1 MSRVILLAAD
11 RPLPLLEPAFRRVRC
26 TGRFTV
32 ETDGFSV
39 RPHEYYRGA
48 VDELGL
54 ELKPFQYELDLE
66 ATQEDVNALRAYL
79 AGHCRPGEQV
89 ELWNLWVGVD
99 REDQVPHFQGELAD
113 LALDTLEQLC
123 FPPVERGLPWPM
135 QADGHDLMGNP
146 RADCCP
152 ERRTNYAK
160 QSNWTHQ

>member
-66 ATQEDVNALRAYL
+66 ATQEDVNALRGLSGRAL
-79 AGHCRPGEQV
+79 PPRGAGRAVEPVGGGGPGGPSAPLPGGAGRPGSGHTGAAV
-89 ELWNLWVGVD
+89 
-99 REDQVPHFQGELAD
+99 
-113 LALDTLEQLC
+113 
-123 FPPVERGLPWPM
+123 FPSRGAGLPWPM

-160 QSNWTHQ
+160 QSNRTHQ

>member
-26 TGRFTV
+26 TGKFTV

-66 ATQEDVNALRAYL
+66 ATQKDVDALRAYL
-79 AGHCRPGEQV
+79 ADHCRPGERV

-99 REDQVPHFQGELAD
+99 REDRIPHFQGELAD

-123 FPPVERGLPWPM
+123 SLPMER
-135 QADGHDLMGNP
+135 
-146 RADCCP
+146 DCPGQC
-152 ERRTNYAK
+152 RLTV
-160 QSNWTHQ
+160 TI

>member
-11 RPLPLLEPAFRRVRC
+11 RPLPLMEPAFRRIRR
-26 TGRFTV
+26 TGRFAV

-66 ATQEDVNALRAYL
+66 ATQKDVDALRAYL
-79 AGHCRPGEQV
+79 ADHCRPGERI

-99 REDQVPHFQGELAD
+99 REDRVPHFQGELAD
-113 LALDTLEQLC
+113 LALDTLKQLC
-123 FPPVERGLPWPM
+123 SLPMER
-135 QADGHDLMGNP
+135 
-146 RADCCP
+146 DCPGQC
-152 ERRTNYAK
+152 RLTV
-160 QSNWTHQ
+160 TI

>member
-39 RPHEYYRGA
+39 RPHEYYRGG

-89 ELWNLWVGVD
+89 ELWNLWVSDIRVRAFRLTG
-99 REDQVPHFQGELAD
+99 PLAD
-113 LALDTLEQLC
+113 LDADALVQMEEREQTCITL
-123 FPPVERGLPWPM
+123 
-135 QADGHDLMGNP
+135 
-146 RADCCP
+146 
-152 ERRTNYAK
+152 TI
-160 QSNWTHQ
+160 

>member
-89 ELWNLWVGVD
+89 ELWNLGGGGPGGPS
-99 REDQVPHFQGELAD
+99 VPLPGGAGRPGSGHTGA
-113 LALDTLEQLC
+113 AV
-123 FPPVERGLPWPM
+123 FPSRGAGLPWPM

>member
-1 MSRVILLAAD
+1 MILLAAD

-79 AGHCRPGEQV
+79 AG
-89 ELWNLWVGVD
+89 L
-99 REDQVPHFQGELAD
+99 ED
-113 LALDTLEQLC
+113 ALDCYEA
-123 FPPVERGLPWPM
+123 
-135 QADGHDLMGNP
+135 QAV
-146 RADCCP
+146 ATKEATDCDSSDAQIP
-152 ERRTNYAK
+152 SK
-160 QSNWTHQ
+160 QEAR

>member
-39 RPHEYYRGA
+39 RPHEYYRGG

-89 ELWNLWVGVD
+89 ELWTGRTKCPASRGSWPTWLWTHWSSCVS
-99 REDQVPHFQGELAD
+99 
-113 LALDTLEQLC
+113 
-123 FPPVERGLPWPM
+123 LPWSGT
-135 QADGHDLMGNP
+135 ALANAG
-146 RADCCP
+146 
-152 ERRTNYAK
+152 
-160 QSNWTHQ
+160 

>member
-1 MSRVILLAAD
+1 M
-11 RPLPLLEPAFRRVRC
+11 
-26 TGRFTV
+26 

-54 ELKPFQYELDLE
+54 ELKPFQYKLDLE
-66 ATQEDVNALRAYL
+66 ATQEDVNALRGL
-79 AGHCRPGEQV
+79 SGRHCRPGEQV
-89 ELWNLWVGVD
+89 ELWNLWVGGGPGGPSAPLPGGAGRPGSGHTGAAV
-99 REDQVPHFQGELAD
+99 
-113 LALDTLEQLC
+113 
-123 FPPVERGLPWPM
+123 FPSRGAGLPWPM